1 MAFLAPPGSRRS
13 SPGGQD
19 HAKLTQIE
27 SNKGIPASIPGPRW
41 FWKRSCKSCWA
52 NLVHERL
59 QRSFGQSWSC
69 LRRARGLH
77 FWLGGSSRRGVRLTG
92 RRGIEGDRIGPEGS
106 KQFPGIP
113 ESHSLGYPAIHLH
126 LPGFTGFSGRKQPS
140 GERFRKICLGGI
152 VFSGAGHVVS

>member
-1 MAFLAPPGSRRS
+1 M
-13 SPGGQD
+13 
-19 HAKLTQIE
+19 
-27 SNKGIPASIPGPRW
+27 
-41 FWKRSCKSCWA
+41 
-52 NLVHERL
+52 
-59 QRSFGQSWSC
+59 
-69 LRRARGLH
+69 
-77 FWLGGSSRRGVRLTG
+77 RLTG

-113 ESHSLGYPAIHLH
+113 ESHSLGYPAIHLR